1 VTPVLGGVAFPHWHL
16 HLDVWLLVTVAAL
29 LYFGAV
35 RRERARRG
43 SGAQAGEPVVT
54 RGQAGAFAGGLA
66 VLLVASDWPIHDVA
80 EGYLYSVHM
89 VQHLLFTLVASVL
102 LLLGTPAWMARRLLG
117 LSGPGDAPTR
127 RLRVVRVLSKPLA
140 GLAQF
145 NLVLVLSHW
154 PAVVEATVR
163 YHPLHF
169 VAHAVLLTSAV
180 LMWMP
185 VASPLRE
192 VPRASAPMQMLYLFL
207 QTVVPTVPASFLT
220 FGSHPLYHV
229 YETFPR
235 LWGISALDDQQT
247 AGLIMKIA
255 AGFYLW
261 VVIAVIFFR
270 WYAREERAE
279 EGARRA
285 PAPPGRPA
293 RPPTAFGPRRPATAF
308 GPRRPATEPLPAPDD
323 EDVLLW
329 EDVEEELRR
338 LEGGSADRPR

>member
-1 VTPVLGGVAFPHWHL
+1 MVGGVAFPHWHL
-16 HLDVWLLVTVAAL
+16 HLDVWVLVVAAGL

-35 RRERARRG
+35 RRERARRE
-43 SGAQAGEPVVT
+43 AGRAPDAEPVVT
-54 RGQAGAFAGGLA
+54 RGQVGAFAGGLG

-89 VQHLLFTLVASVL
+89 IQHLLFTLVASVL
-102 LLLGTPAWMARRLLG
+102 FLLGTPAWMARRLVG
-117 LSGPGDAPTR
+117 LARPGDASTR
-127 RLRVVRVLSKPLA
+127 RLRVVRVLGRPLA

-180 LMWMP
+180 LMWLP
-185 VASPLRE
+185 VASPLPE
-192 VPRASAPMQMLYLFL
+192 APRATPPMQMLYLFL

-247 AGLIMKIA
+247 AGLIMKIV

-261 VVIAVIFFR
+261 TIIAVIFFR
-270 WYAREERAE
+270 WYAREERAA
-279 EGARRA
+279 EGTGRA
-285 PAPPGRPA
+285 PAPPAPPA
-293 RPPTAFGPRRPATAF
+293 RPATVGPRRPAV
-308 GPRRPATEPLPAPDD
+308 EPLPAPDD
-323 EDVLLW
+323 DDVLLW
-329 EDVEEELRR
+329 EDVEQELRR
-338 LEGGSADRPR
+338 LEGGSTEKRS